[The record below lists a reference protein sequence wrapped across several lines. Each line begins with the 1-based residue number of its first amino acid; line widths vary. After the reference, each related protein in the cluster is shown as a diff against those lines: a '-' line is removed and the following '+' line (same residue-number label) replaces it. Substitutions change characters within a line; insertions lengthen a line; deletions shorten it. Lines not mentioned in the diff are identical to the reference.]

1 MQNKKESR
9 YGFKKILVCLSMMLL
24 GSVMFIIPALA
35 AAPNA
40 STTMFNLISLMLS
53 MFKYVGAAIFV
64 WAIIQFILAT
74 KRSDADS
81 KADAVQT
88 AVCGIAMMSIKTI
101 VVGLGITDAID
112 GADSFNDES
121 LRLSRDLESEKLLTK
136 ANQILNLMTKC
147 YPILLTVKLNLTS
160 QHDKD

>member
-1 MQNKKESR
+1 MQMHKK
-9 YGFKKILVCLSMMLL
+9 KKINCMKLVICFVMMLL
-24 GSVMFIIPALA
+24 GSVMFIIPAFA

-40 STTMFNLISLMLS
+40 NEAMVKLINLMLS

-81 KADAVQT
+81 KVDAVQT

-121 LRLSRDLESEKLLTK
+121 LKTSTTTPGHGSGTNNPDN
-136 ANQILNLMTKC
+136 AG
-147 YPILLTVKLNLTS
+147 TV
-160 QHDKD
+160 

>member
-1 MQNKKESR
+1 MQNKKENK
-9 YGFKKILVCLSMMLL
+9 YGFKKILVCFSMMLL
-24 GSVMFIIPALA
+24 GSVMFIVPALA
-35 AAPNA
+35 TAPNA

-88 AVCGIAMMSIKTI
+88 AVCGIALMGITL
-101 VVGLGITDAID
+101 VVQGLGIGQAID
-112 GADSFNDES
+112 QGKPDTKFDDKVLSDSSHGDAKS
-121 LRLSRDLESEKLLTK
+121 DQPT
-136 ANQILNLMTKC
+136 
-147 YPILLTVKLNLTS
+147 
-160 QHDKD
+160 

>member
-1 MQNKKESR
+1 MQMHKHKK
-9 YGFKKILVCLSMMLL
+9 KKINCMKLVICFVMMLL
-24 GSVMFIIPALA
+24 GSVMFIIPAFA

-40 STTMFNLISLMLS
+40 NEAMVKLINLMLS

-121 LRLSRDLESEKLLTK
+121 LKTSTTTPGHGSGTNNPDN
-136 ANQILNLMTKC
+136 AG
-147 YPILLTVKLNLTS
+147 TV
-160 QHDKD
+160 

>member
-1 MQNKKESR
+1 MHKK
-9 YGFKKILVCLSMMLL
+9 KKINCMKLVICFVMMLL
-24 GSVMFIIPALA
+24 GSVMFIIPAFA

-40 STTMFNLISLMLS
+40 NEAMVKLINLMLS

-121 LRLSRDLESEKLLTK
+121 LKTSTTTPGHGSGTNNPDN
-136 ANQILNLMTKC
+136 AG
-147 YPILLTVKLNLTS
+147 TV
-160 QHDKD
+160 